1 MKRLLTFIFLA
12 AILPLRADVAGVIAQ
27 GDACDRKYQPDQA
40 LKFYQQAE
48 KEQPENASLLVKIAR
63 QHIYRMNSLGT
74 DAEKLVEGKTAL
86 AYSEHAVK
94 LAPKECDPHL
104 SVAICLGK
112 ITPFLGNRES
122 VEASRRIKQSAD
134 IAVKLDPQNDLAW
147 HILGRWNQTLA
158 NLGSGKR
165 LIAKIVYGEIP
176 AASND
181 EAIRCFQKAISLKPN
196 RLIHSIEL
204 GRTYAQMGN
213 PNEAR
218 KWINKGLAMPN
229 QDFDDPETKQRGRQT
244 LADL

>member
-1 MKRLLTFIFLA
+1 MKRFLTLIFLA
-12 AILPLRADVAGVIAQ
+12 AILPLRADVVGVIAQ

-48 KEQPENASLLVKIAR
+48 KEQPESASLLVKIAR

-74 DAEKLVEGKTAL
+74 DGEKLAEGKTAL
-86 AYSEHAVK
+86 AYSERAVK
-94 LAPKECDPHL
+94 LSPNECDPHL

-134 IAVKLDPQNDLAW
+134 LAVKLDPQNDLAW
-147 HILGRWNQTLA
+147 HILGRWNETLA

-176 AASND
+176 PASNA

-196 RLIHSIEL
+196 RLVHSIEL

-213 PNEAR
+213 KDEAR